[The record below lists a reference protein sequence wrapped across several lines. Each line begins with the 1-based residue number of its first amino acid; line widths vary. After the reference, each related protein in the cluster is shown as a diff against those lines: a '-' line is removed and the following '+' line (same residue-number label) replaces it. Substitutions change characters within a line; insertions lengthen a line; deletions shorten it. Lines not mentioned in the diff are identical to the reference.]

1 MEIGLLI
8 TTILLIG
15 FALLAIIDG
24 FYLHLFKYQLH
35 ALLESRFEHITHTIR
50 AFLFPAIVYT
60 LFLNFENEAF
70 FWIGITLLIVDLIV
84 LGIDAYSEKDSRSFM
99 GGLPRWEYILHLFSN
114 GFHFAAIAVLFAIR
128 IQLTPHGIEILDIST
143 LENFGSFEFVVNNLL
158 PGSIILAVL
167 HLLLMIESFSKK
179 WNSLRTLVTC
189 C

>member
-15 FALLAIIDG
+15 FAVLATIDG
-24 FYLHLFKYQLH
+24 FYLHLFKYQLY
-35 ALLESRFEHITHTIR
+35 AQPESRVEHITHTIR

-60 LFLNFENEAF
+60 LFINFENEVF
-70 FWIGITLLIVDLIV
+70 FWIGISLLIVDLIV

-128 IQLTPHGIEILDIST
+128 IQSTPQGIEIMDISI
-143 LENFGSFEFVVNNLL
+143 LENFGIFELVVNNLL

-167 HLLLMIESFSKK
+167 HVLLMFNSFSKK
-179 WNSLRTLVTC
+179 WNNLRTRITC